1 MKFLKKYM
9 VKIMLWVE
17 IVKVLLKA
25 GKQIQKDLK
34 EEKSASDDSPNRITP
49 DEYAITI
56 TENLI
61 EVVPELVR
69 IFQKRVK

>member
-1 MKFLKKYM
+1 MKLLKRYM

-61 EVVPELVR
+61 DVVPDLVK

>member
-25 GKQIQKDLK
+25 GKKIQQDLK

>member
-1 MKFLKKYM
+1 
-9 VKIMLWVE
+9 MLWIE

-34 EEKSASDDSPNRITP
+34 KEKSATDDTPNRITP

-61 EVVPELVR
+61 EVG
-69 IFQKRVK
+69 

>member
-61 EVVPELVR
+61 DVVPDLVK